1 MRRKCVAPVLVA
13 GILAGCANPPPLDAF
28 AGTTPA
34 FDPVRFYTGHTRSWG
49 VREDRA
55 GTPEGII
62 TTDCVGTAD
71 GADGLHM
78 VQHLTLADGSHQTRD
93 WHLRRVGPN
102 RYEGTAND
110 MVGTAIGEAQGRT
123 FHWTWTWATKPGNPL
138 FDVTMDQW
146 MYLMDDGAMV
156 NRTTVS
162 KLGFTIAA
170 VTEQFERAP

>member
-1 MRRKCVAPVLVA
+1 MRWKCLAPAFIVAM
-13 GILAGCANPPPLDAF
+13 LAGCSGPPSLAAF
-28 AGTTPA
+28 AGSGPP
-34 FDPVRFYTGHTRSWG
+34 FDPVVFFTGHTRSWG
-49 VREDRA
+49 VREDRW

-62 TTDCVGTAD
+62 TTDCVGTAE

-78 VQHLTLADGSHQTRD
+78 VQHLILADGTQQTRD
-93 WHLRRVGPN
+93 WHLRRVGPD

-110 MVGTAIGEAQGRT
+110 MVGTAVGEAQGRV

-162 KLGFTIAA
+162 KLGFTIAE
-170 VTEQFERAP
+170 VTEQFERVP